1 MPADAGPRPGLR
13 ALRAAPPA
21 PLDPA
26 PRRPAW
32 RTYDHNAEDHVVVA
46 VNP

>member
-13 ALRAAPPA
+13 ALRAAPAA

-26 PRRPAW
+26 PRRPALSP
-32 RTYDHNAEDHVVVA
+32 YDHDAADHVVVA
-46 VNP
+46 VNR